1 MKSPEL
7 WSTNFFLPVD
17 IDECGNGSH
26 DCHQNAICTN
36 TAGLYNCS
44 CLPGYI
50 GDGSQCR
57 GIVPISSTM
66 EVEIDLAF
74 VCSVELQRRLHNEIK
89 INNNKKII
97 KNNNNKIIIR
107 LRLRLRHE
115 AVFFAYFFKKMIRHP
130 ESLTF
135 FPQKR

>member
-1 MKSPEL
+1 
-7 WSTNFFLPVD
+7 
-17 IDECGNGSH
+17 
-26 DCHQNAICTN
+26 
-36 TAGLYNCS
+36 
-44 CLPGYI
+44 
-50 GDGSQCR
+50 
-57 GIVPISSTM
+57 M

-115 AVFFAYFFKKMIRHP
+115 AVFFAYFFKKMIRHSGKLNLFFLRNVNTVIFVNEVIKP
-130 ESLTF
+130 SPDRKMLKLLTCTFVNLSSL
-135 FPQKR
+135 